1 MQKPL
6 VFNSTPLIYLTR
18 VSLAK
23 FFKDIPEEKFTTTKV
38 FNEVVREGKEKG
50 APEASLLESLFRE
63 EIIKV
68 RNPKD
73 KEYLKFVK
81 EMSAESE
88 RQPLHEA
95 EAEVLCLAKELNG
108 IALADDQVARSVARL
123 LGIELHGTGYFLGKV
138 FAAEKIKKEELMEKV
153 KEMRDKGWHVSA
165 EDYLK
170 IIEYLKSL

>member
-6 VFNSTPLIYLTR
+6 IFNSTPLIYLTR

-23 FFKDIPEEKFTTTKV
+23 FFKEIPGEKFTTTRV
-38 FNEVVREGKEKG
+38 FNEVVEEGKKKG
-50 APEASLLESLFRE
+50 ASEASLLESLFKE

-68 RNPKD
+68 RNPND
-73 KEYLKFVK
+73 KEYLKSVK
-81 EMSAESE
+81 KMSAESE

-108 IALADDQVARSVARL
+108 IAIADDQVARSVARL
-123 LGIELHGTGYFLGKV
+123 LGTELHGTGYILGKI
-138 FAAEKIKKEELMEKV
+138 FATDKIKKEEVMEKV
-153 KEMRDKGWHVSA
+153 KEMRDEGWHVAA

-170 IIEYLKSL
+170 IIEYLKNL

>member
-6 VFNSTPLIYLTR
+6 IFNSTPLIYLTR

-23 FFKDIPEEKFTTTKV
+23 FFKEIPGEKFTTTRV
-38 FNEVVREGKEKG
+38 FNEVVEEGKKKG
-50 APEASLLESLFRE
+50 APEASLLESLFKE

-68 RNPKD
+68 RNPND
-73 KEYLKFVK
+73 KEYLKSVK
-81 EMSAESE
+81 KMSAESE

-108 IALADDQVARSVARL
+108 TAIADDQVARSVARL
-123 LGIELHGTGYFLGKV
+123 LGIELHGTGYILGKI
-138 FAAEKIKKEELMEKV
+138 FATDKIKKEKLMEKV
-153 KEMRDKGWHVSA
+153 KEMRDEGWHVAA

-170 IIEYLKSL
+170 IIEYLKTL